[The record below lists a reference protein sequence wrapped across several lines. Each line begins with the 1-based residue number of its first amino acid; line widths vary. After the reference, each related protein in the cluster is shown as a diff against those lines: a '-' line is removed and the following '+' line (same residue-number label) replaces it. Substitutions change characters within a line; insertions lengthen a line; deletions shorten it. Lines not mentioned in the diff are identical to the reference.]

1 MEVPHHWR
9 LRKQRYQLQGEI
21 CPHCEAKVFPPRP
34 VCPQCGHGLV
44 KVQTVVRISI
54 PVQETTAVER

>member
-9 LRKQRYQLQGEI
+9 LRKQRYQLQGEV

-34 VCPQCGHGLV
+34 VCPHCGHGLV
-44 KVQTVVRISI
+44 KTQPSLPISI
-54 PVQETTAVER
+54 RFSEPARVDR